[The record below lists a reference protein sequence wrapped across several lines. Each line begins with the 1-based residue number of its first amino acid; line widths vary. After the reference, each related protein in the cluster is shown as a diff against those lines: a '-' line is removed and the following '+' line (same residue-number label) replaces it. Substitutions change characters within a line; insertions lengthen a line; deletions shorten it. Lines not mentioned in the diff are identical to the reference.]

1 MSQPPFD
8 AALLDRLME
17 EAGLDAL
24 LVSSKHN
31 VAYMLGGYR
40 FFFFDYLDAIG
51 TSRYLPFLIYEK
63 GRPERTTYIANTME
77 SYEKELGRFWTP
89 HVKTAAWTTAQAVNL
104 AVEHIAALG
113 APARRI
119 GVETA
124 FIPAEAMT
132 MLQAALP
139 GVEFKDALYALE
151 RLRARKSPE
160 ELALLRTASERVVE
174 SMQAVFSS
182 YGGGTTKQEL
192 AKALRREEV
201 ARDLNF
207 EYCLVT
213 TGRSHNRSPSD
224 ARWEQGEILS
234 LDFGGNYQGYIGD
247 LCRMAILGEP
257 DAELVDLL
265 GHVEEIQQTARR
277 PIRPGA
283 IGQSIYDAVKSLV
296 GGSPHRGYMSF
307 VAHGMGL
314 ITHEAPRLTSTGPVP
329 YAGVDAERPLEAGM
343 VLSIETTILHPA
355 RGFIKLED
363 TIAVR
368 EHGFEALGDSARGWN
383 RGLSR

>member
-1 MSQPPFD
+1 VSSPPFD

-17 EAGLDAL
+17 EAGLDVL

-51 TSRYLPFLIYEK
+51 TSRYLPILVYEK

-89 HVKTAAWTTAQAVNL
+89 HVKTVAWTTAQAVKL
-104 AVEHIAALG
+104 AAEHVAGLST
-113 APARRI
+113 PARRV

-124 FIPAEAMT
+124 FLPAEALT

-139 GVEFKDALYALE
+139 GVEFKDALYAME

-174 SMQAVFSS
+174 SMQAVLSS
-182 YGGGTTKQEL
+182 HGAGATKQEL

-213 TGRSHNRSPSD
+213 TGRSHNRSPSE

-234 LDFGGNYQGYIGD
+234 LDSGGNYRGYIGD

-277 PIRPGA
+277 PIRAGA
-283 IGQSIYDAVKSLV
+283 VGQSIYDAVALLV

-329 YAGVDAERPLEAGM
+329 YAGVDAEKPLEEGM
-343 VLSIETTILHPA
+343 VLSIETTILHPL

-363 TIAVR
+363 TIAVTQG
-368 EHGFEALGDSARGWN
+368 GFEAYGDSARGWN